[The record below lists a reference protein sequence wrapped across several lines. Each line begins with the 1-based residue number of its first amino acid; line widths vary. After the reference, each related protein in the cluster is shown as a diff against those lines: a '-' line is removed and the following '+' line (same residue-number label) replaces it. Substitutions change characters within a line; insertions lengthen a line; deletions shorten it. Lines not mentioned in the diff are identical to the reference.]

1 MDATVKDL
9 EVGLGSETPPT
20 IPLASPDGGSISLPM
35 HDSDGKRPV
44 SLAEGDVAQVAP
56 QRSYALVVGR
66 LTSWSTRLR
75 TQAST
80 RWTETYPHVLDS
92 LRRTIRLCGLSL
104 MLIFVVALAC
114 FFMALSHWCTI
125 VFGHVL
131 LRYTFPVSVDD
142 TFVRSRL
149 DDTMIFAGIGAF
161 VVNLP
166 QFLVFLLSFPLT
178 FDRTVLEGS
187 TAPANEFV
195 KRITPKNRYA
205 LAFMKYA
212 PRLLAGPIG
221 CQIFWFFSGDNDL
234 DETLDPLH
242 ATIAGVAGEVAL
254 TLLGMLKG
262 RLRRK
267 RPDAATDGVGKEEGE
282 MLPLPTTA

>member
-1 MDATVKDL
+1 M
-9 EVGLGSETPPT
+9 
-20 IPLASPDGGSISLPM
+20 
-35 HDSDGKRPV
+35 
-44 SLAEGDVAQVAP
+44 
-56 QRSYALVVGR
+56 
-66 LTSWSTRLR
+66 
-75 TQAST
+75 
-80 RWTETYPHVLDS
+80 
-92 LRRTIRLCGLSL
+92 RLCGLS
-104 MLIFVVALAC
+104 LIFVVALAC
-114 FFMALSHWCTI
+114 FFMALSHWGTI
-125 VFGHVL
+125 VFGHIL

-142 TFVRSRL
+142 TFVRCRL

-221 CQIFWFFSGDNDL
+221 CKIFWFFSGDNDL
-234 DETLDPLH
+234 TETLDPLH
-242 ATIAGVAGEVAL
+242 AAMAGVAGEVVL
-254 TLLGMLKG
+254 TLLGILKA
-262 RLRRK
+262 RLQRK
-267 RPDAATDGVGKEEGE
+267 RPNAVADGVGKEGDEV
-282 MLPLPTTA
+282 LPLSTMA